1 MGPMFLMH
9 GCLFHHASFEST
21 FRNNF
26 SMSIPGKV
34 ALEKNLSVLR
44 KSSNGR
50 MLPLLSEV
58 QHFMNK
64 ELNNSAFFVK
74 SDGKPLMDT
83 RESLSL
89 LDILI

>member
-1 MGPMFLMH
+1 MAPMFLIH

-34 ALEKNLSVLR
+34 ALLC
-44 KSSNGR
+44 
-50 MLPLLSEV
+50 EV

-74 SDGKPLMDT
+74 SNGKPLMDT
-83 RESLSL
+83 RES
-89 LDILI
+89 